1 MKTKSKSNNNLL
13 SKDDRCYE
21 EEVEEN
27 GICELPV
34 TGTPV
39 AQFTFSDNLI
49 PKDEP
54 MLKFPMPSPSLNL
67 QSEPTSK
74 NIIAPK
80 DDRTTKPYPYGI
92 TPPVDGEYL
101 DTRRSFS
108 FRKSTIRML
117 NELKAADPDI
127 NVYLNSIMDK
137 ALRYYHEYIFKEK
150 NLQN

>member
-1 MKTKSKSNNNLL
+1 MKRKSKSNNNLL

-39 AQFTFSDNLI
+39 AQFTFSDDLI

-54 MLKFPMPSPSLNL
+54 MLKIPMPSPNLNL
-67 QSEPTSK
+67 QSEPTTK
-74 NIIAPK
+74 NIIVPK
-80 DDRTTKPYPYGI
+80 DDRTAQSYPYGI

-117 NELKAADPDI
+117 NELKSAYPDI
-127 NVYLNSIMDK
+127 NIYLNSIMDK
-137 ALRYYHEYIFKEK
+137 ALRHYHEYIFKEK
-150 NLQN
+150 SQKS